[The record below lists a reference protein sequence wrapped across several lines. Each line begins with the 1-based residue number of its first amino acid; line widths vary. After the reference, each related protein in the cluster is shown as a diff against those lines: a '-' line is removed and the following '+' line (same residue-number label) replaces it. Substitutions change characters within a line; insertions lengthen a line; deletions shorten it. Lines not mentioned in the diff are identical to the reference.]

1 MTIMK
6 KISTLFLTVILIFSL
21 SISAFATE
29 SLFLSSAVPF
39 AIHISANED
48 TEYFRIPL
56 SNTNDGNAE
65 TFGFFYLDVSL
76 TGNKSSR
83 TVSATVKNTAA
94 LGFSTID
101 VAITLYSSRTGSP
114 VVRASKSDNDLNL
127 GESLTVSHT
136 NVSESAK
143 YYAVVS
149 GIANGEKLYY
159 STYKIP
165 FNQKAEKYPTQISS
179 PVTGQSLPYNFAMTL
194 KKIPEEDRVVWN
206 STTKKQYANRLGVDL
221 TDYDVHHIIP
231 RAYGGTNADSN
242 LIPLNSSDHTT
253 VTSWWANY

>member
-29 SLFLSSAVPF
+29 SPSSSSAIPF
-39 AIHISANED
+39 ATHISANED

-56 SNTNDGNAE
+56 SNDGNAE
-65 TFGFFYLDVSL
+65 TFGLFYLDVSL

-101 VAITLYSSRTGSP
+101 VTITLYSSRTGSP

-149 GIANGEKLYY
+149 GTANGEDLYY

-165 FNQKAEKYPTQISS
+165 FNKKAEKYPTQISS
-179 PVTGQSLPYNFAMTL
+179 PVTGQSLPYNFSMTL

-206 STTKKQYANRLGVDL
+206 STTRKQYADRLGVDL
-221 TDYDVHHIIP
+221 TGYDVHHIIP

-242 LIPLNSSDHTT
+242 LIPLEPSDHTT
-253 VTSWWANY
+253 VTSWWVNY